1 MTLGQWIPE
10 YLTAYKLNTIRPDSY
25 YTLGLVASKIPQ
37 ELKDMELSA
46 ILPMHL
52 QRFVND
58 FGLTASKSYMDKL
71 HVMLNA
77 LFVTAMDNDLCQKN
91 PASRVKFPHIKE
103 QPREA
108 FTLDEVCMILNFAMC
123 YDRQRIAVAVMT
135 LLLTG
140 LRRGELL
147 GLKASDIAGN
157 TLTVNRAVYLEN
169 HKACVTEHEASA
181 RPSRPCVT
189 CPRTAAATPSPP

>member
-1 MTLGQWIPE
+1 
-10 YLTAYKLNTIRPDSY
+10 
-25 YTLGLVASKIPQ
+25 
-37 ELKDMELSA
+37 MELSA

-103 QPREA
+103 QPREGRS
-108 FTLDEVCMILNFAMC
+108 L
-123 YDRQRIAVAVMT
+123 YDTQLCHV
-135 LLLTG
+135 
-140 LRRGELL
+140 LRPAEDLRGHH
-147 GLKASDIAGN
+147 D
-157 TLTVNRAVYLEN
+157 
-169 HKACVTEHEASA
+169 
-181 RPSRPCVT
+181 
-189 CPRTAAATPSPP
+189 AAADRLTPR

>member
-25 YTLGLVASKIPQ
+25 YTLGLVAGKIPQ
-37 ELKDMELSA
+37 ELKDMELTA

-71 HVMLNA
+71 HVLLNA

-91 PASRVKFPHIKE
+91 PAARVKFPHIKE
-103 QPREA
+103 RPREA
-108 FTLDEVCMILNFAMC
+108 FTLEEVCIILNFAMC
-123 YDRQRIAVAVMT
+123 YDRQRIAVAIMT

-147 GLKASDIAGN
+147 GLKDSDISGN

-169 HKACVTEHEASA
+169 HQARVT
-181 RPSRPCVT
+181 
-189 CPRTAAATPSPP
+189 